1 MSATSENRKLC
12 DLVRELATKMDRP
25 ICSKDLHAHFE
36 VYPESRPSLT
46 QRYGQVLLKAGRPF
60 RNYGPR
66 IHQVGIHDNRAYYA
80 PDPKQIWETRFTE
93 FRNGEKLLLFHR
105 LRYYEQVRYLLGGP
119 HDALARHS
127 LAGWIVEADLL
138 ISRCPAHPVSSILA
152 QQREHI
158 RLLAAPSFTRV
169 VPTDLLPRPA
179 GLSQLQRFNQEHAA
193 HRSGFRVNYNRYLA
207 ELKWPQ
213 SHIYAPLRGLNYSAR
228 QLQAFIVSKWPLAGQ
243 NEEEAF
249 ALLWALRYPP
259 VIRG

>member
-36 VYPESRPSLT
+36 AYPESRPSLT

-66 IHQVGIHDNRAYYA
+66 IRHVGIHNNRAYYA
-80 PDPKQIWETRFTE
+80 PDAEPIWDARFTE
-93 FRNGEKLLLFHR
+93 FRNREELIRFHR

-119 HDALARHS
+119 LRAVASHS

-152 QQREHI
+152 RQSEHI
-158 RLLAAPSFTRV
+158 RPLAARLFTPV
-169 VPTDLLPRPA
+169 IPNDLLPRSA
-179 GLSQLQRFNQEHAA
+179 ALSLLQQFNREHAA

-207 ELKWPQ
+207 DLKWPQ
-213 SHIYAPLRGLNYSAR
+213 SHLFAPLRGLKYSER
-228 QLQAFIVSKWPLAGQ
+228 QLQAFIVSRWPLAGQ
-243 NEEEAF
+243 NEEEAH
-249 ALLWALRYPP
+249 ALHWALRYPP
-259 VIRG
+259 IK